1 MEKLLAILF
10 LSREYAH
17 RRHLSVTGP
26 GSYAMHSTLGDFYS
40 AIGDKADAIAEAYQ
54 GRHGLLSD
62 IPYMAGPT
70 GKTDPADV
78 LEVQMDNV
86 EGMRYAA
93 CERTDTPIQ
102 NLIDEAID
110 CYLSTIYKLRNL
122 R

>member
-1 MEKLLAILF
+1 
-10 LSREYAH
+10 
-17 RRHLSVTGP
+17 
-26 GSYAMHSTLGDFYS
+26 
-40 AIGDKADAIAEAYQ
+40 
-54 GRHGLLSD
+54 
-62 IPYMAGPT
+62 MAGPT

-93 CERTDTPIQ
+93 CERDDTPIQ

-110 CYLSTIYKLRNL
+110 TYLSTIYKLRNL

>member
-17 RRHLSVTGP
+17 RRHLSVTGV
-26 GSYAMHSTLGDFYS
+26 GSFAMHMTLGEFYN
-40 AIGDKADAIAEAYQ
+40 AIGEKADAIAEAYQ
-54 GRHGLLSD
+54 GRHGMMGD
-62 IPYMAGPT
+62 IPYMAGPV

-93 CERTDTPIQ
+93 CQRDETAIQ
-102 NLIDEAID
+102 NLIDEALA

>member
-1 MEKLLAILF
+1 MEELISILF

-26 GSYAMHSTLGDFYS
+26 GSYAKHVVLGEFYE
-40 AIGDKADAIAEAYQ
+40 AIAEKADAIAEVYQ
-54 GRHGLLSD
+54 GRHGMMRD

-86 EGMRYAA
+86 EGMRYSA
-93 CERTDTPIQ
+93 CDRTDTTIQ
-102 NLIDEAID
+102 NLIDEAIA
-110 CYLSTIYKLRNL
+110 CYLRTIYKLRNL
-122 R
+122 A

>member
-26 GSYAMHSTLGDFYS
+26 GSFAMHMTLGEFYN
-40 AIGDKADAIAEAYQ
+40 AIGEKADAIAEAYQ
-54 GRHGLLSD
+54 GRHGMMGD
-62 IPYMAGPT
+62 IPYMAGPA

-93 CERTDTPIQ
+93 CQRDETAIQ
-102 NLIDEAID
+102 NLIDEALA